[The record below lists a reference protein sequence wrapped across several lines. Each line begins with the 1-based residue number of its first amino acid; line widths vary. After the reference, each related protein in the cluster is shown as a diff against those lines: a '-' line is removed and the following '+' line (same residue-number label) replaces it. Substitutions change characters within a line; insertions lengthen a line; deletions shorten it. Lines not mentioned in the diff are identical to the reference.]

1 MKKVIV
7 ASLFAACMGILSLP
21 LLAQGEVIKLE
32 AIASFYADD
41 FHGKPTSSGEIFDM
55 HALTA
60 AHKTLPFGTML
71 EVTNLAN
78 GRKVFVRV
86 NDRGPFVEG
95 RELDVSKGAAQELG
109 MLETG
114 TARVSIRKIAD
125 NSGIATATIVAKET
139 KVDGR
144 WRIQLG
150 SFTNEDNAT
159 RLVMRLR
166 SEGFNPAFEKSDGLT
181 RVVLSGIAG
190 AELDQT
196 KGKLHQAGHAQY
208 LVRQERP

>member
-1 MKKVIV
+1 
-7 ASLFAACMGILSLP
+7 MGILSLP

-41 FHGKPTSSGEIFDM
+41 FQGKPTSSGEIFDM

-139 KVDGR
+139 KMDGR

>member
-1 MKKVIV
+1 
-7 ASLFAACMGILSLP
+7 MGILSLP

-139 KVDGR
+139 KVDRR